1 MQRFRASAQILTLEV
16 FLRGDFIFGVY
27 FFISPVEY
35 WQYWIIRAKNVL
47 VEVQNEYQEVFKNQ
61 KEYIFQ
67 ILRDK
72 YPWELKC
79 HKK

>member
-1 MQRFRASAQILTLEV
+1 MFCKRFRASAQILTLGV
-16 FLRGDFIFGVY
+16 FLRGDFIFDVY

-35 WQYWIIRAKNVL
+35 WQYWIMRAKNVL

-72 YPWELKC
+72 
-79 HKK
+79 